1 MAEKV
6 GRHLWPFP
14 KADIFFESHK
24 NKVCEI
30 SYNVTVPI
38 IQLCQSFYNQEN
50 VLHFAQNIHEMKNSW
65 RFLFVFSCYIF
76 CILSIFPA
84 FDIQND
90 IVSKNISCLTRLLMQ
105 GLNFFLS

>member
-24 NKVCEI
+24 NKVFEI

-65 RFLFVFSCYIF
+65 RFFLFFRT
-76 CILSIFPA
+76 ILS
-84 FDIQND
+84 
-90 IVSKNISCLTRLLMQ
+90 VSYQ
-105 GLNFFLS
+105 FFLLLTFKMMLSLKISHV